1 MFFFILFFQL
11 FFFVLDVARSCS
23 EWLCVAFV
31 ALVLYEEFVSP
42 LLYDARYFYI
52 LFSSML
58 SVLSGARASQ
68 MTFSISFYFDVIQM
82 VARELKPQ
90 KARNIL
96 LYDVTILEME
106 HLIFVQ
112 DGHEYYS
119 IFLLEFKF
127 FVCVFL

>member
-1 MFFFILFFQL
+1 
-11 FFFVLDVARSCS
+11 
-23 EWLCVAFV
+23 
-31 ALVLYEEFVSP
+31 
-42 LLYDARYFYI
+42 
-52 LFSSML
+52 ML